1 MPGSV
6 FSVSTLLVEWSARDT
21 NSSEELVEQLT
32 TMFSSSFLRFQLD
45 ILLYKTYISTITNNT
60 HSVDDKAK
68 QGITRQ
74 K

>member
-32 TMFSSSFLRFQLD
+32 TTFSSSFLRFQLD